1 MAELIGLEGAEAA
14 FLDAWKSGRLHH
26 AWLLAGPQSMGKAA
40 FAMRAARFLATHGPA
55 GSGDAASLDDEGD
68 AAVGRLFDAGNHPEI
83 LMLSRQA
90 KDKDKGK
97 SKGKDA
103 DKDKAKDVARSI
115 SIDQVRQMIRR
126 LQMSLSMGS
135 WRVIIIDAV
144 DDLEVAGANAL
155 LKTLEEPPA
164 KTLFLLVSHSPGKLL
179 PTIRSR
185 CRLLRFQ
192 PVQQDQVEGWLQSIR
207 PMLDRSDIRAI
218 AAASGGVPGKA
229 LALIDSDVLSI
240 EEKLRTIAR
249 TGDPQNILRAEL
261 SKSVAGVANREKLEL
276 VIDLVPGLIANVAR
290 KCPISALGP
299 VLAQWDA
306 IHKTTRGA
314 IAGSYD
320 GAMIG
325 FAIGNILAELS
336 PHFAQDAR

>member
-1 MAELIGLEGAEAA
+1 MAGLIGLDGAEAA
-14 FLDAWKSGRLHH
+14 FLDAWKSGRMHH
-26 AWLLAGPQSMGKAA
+26 AWLLAGPQSMGKAS
-40 FAMRAARFLATHGPA
+40 FAARAARFLVTHGPA
-55 GSGDAASLDDEGD
+55 GSGTVLSLDDIGD
-68 AAVGRLFDAGNHPEI
+68 AAADRLVEAGNHPEI
-83 LMLSRQA
+83 LILSRQA
-90 KDKDKGK
+90 KDKDKK
-97 SKGKDA
+97 SKAKDA
-103 DKDKAKDVARSI
+103 DKDKSKDMARSI

-192 PVQQDQVEGWLQSIR
+192 PVQQDVLQHWLQEIR
-207 PMLDRSDIRAI
+207 PMLDRSDVRAV

-229 LALIDSDVLSI
+229 LALIDSDVAAV
-240 EEKLRTIAR
+240 EEKLLAIAR

-261 SKSVAGVANREKLEL
+261 SKSVAGVANRERLEL
-276 VIDLVPGLIANVAR
+276 VIDLVPGLIADLAR

-299 VLAQWDA
+299 VLEQWDS

-314 IAGSYD
+314 VAGSYD

-336 PHFAQDAR
+336 PHFTQDAR